1 MAGQFVGSGWSF
13 PMRISP
19 TGGIA
24 LVSGERE
31 IEEAIRLVLATA
43 PGERPMRP
51 EFGCA
56 IHDLVFAPVN
66 EATAGRI
73 QHEVFTTLD
82 RWEPR
87 IEVREVEVTAGDDQG
102 VLFIDVRYVIR
113 GTNNP
118 RNLVFPFYVIPSHDD
133 ADPSSSGPDHGT
145 GSGDGSGD
153 GGGPATESE
162 R

>member
-1 MAGQFVGSGWSF
+1 MAEQFVGSGWSF
-13 PMRISP
+13 PLRIGP

-31 IEEAIRLVLATA
+31 IEEAMQLVLATA

-66 EATAGRI
+66 EQTAGRI
-73 QHEVFTTLD
+73 QHEVYTSLD

-87 IEVREVEVTAGDDQG
+87 IEVHEVEVSAGTDQS
-102 VLFIDVRYVIR
+102 VLYIDVRYSIR

-118 RNLVFPFYVIPSHDD
+118 RSLVFPFYVIPSHDEPD
-133 ADPSSSGPDHGT
+133 LPDGPAGPAGPT
-145 GSGDGSGD
+145 GS
-153 GGGPATESE
+153 PESD

>member
-1 MAGQFVGSGWSF
+1 MAEQFVGSGWSF
-13 PMRISP
+13 PLRIGP

-31 IEEAIRLVLATA
+31 IEEAMQLVLATA

-66 EATAGRI
+66 EQTAGRI
-73 QHEVFTTLD
+73 QHEVYTSLD

-87 IEVREVEVTAGDDQG
+87 IEVHEVEVTTGGDQS
-102 VLFIDVRYVIR
+102 VLYIDVRYSIR

-118 RNLVFPFYVIPSHDD
+118 RSLVFPFYVIPSHDE
-133 ADPSSSGPDHGT
+133 PDLT
-145 GSGDGSGD
+145 E
-153 GGGPATESE
+153 GPAGPAGLPGSFESD

>member
-1 MAGQFVGSGWSF
+1 MPEQFVGSGWSF
-13 PMRISP
+13 PLRIGP
-19 TGGIA
+19 TGGVA

-31 IEEAIRLVLATA
+31 VEEAMHLVLATA

-56 IHDLVFAPVN
+56 IHDMVFAPVN

-73 QHEVFTTLD
+73 QHEVFTSLD

-87 IEVREVEVTAGDDQG
+87 IEVREVEVTAGDSPG
-102 VLFIDVRYVIR
+102 VLFIDVRYEIR

-118 RNLVFPFYVIPSHDD
+118 RSLVFPFYVIPSHEDSES
-133 ADPSSSGPDHGT
+133 PSED
-145 GSGDGSGD
+145 
-153 GGGPATESE
+153 GGPATESD

>member
-1 MAGQFVGSGWSF
+1 MAEQFVGSGWSF
-13 PMRISP
+13 PLRIGP

-24 LVSGERE
+24 LVSGEQE
-31 IEEAIRLVLATA
+31 VEEAMRLILATA

-66 EATAGRI
+66 EQTAGRI
-73 QHEVFTTLD
+73 QHEVYTTLD

-87 IEVREVEVTAGDDQG
+87 IEVQDVEVSTGDGQN
-102 VLFIDVRYVIR
+102 VLFIDVRYSIR

-118 RNLVFPFYVIPSHDD
+118 RSLVFPFYVIPSHDE
-133 ADPSSSGPDHGT
+133 PDLP
-145 GSGDGSGD
+145 D
-153 GGGPATESE
+153 GPAGPAGLPGSPESD

>member
-1 MAGQFVGSGWSF
+1 MAEQFVGRGWAF
-13 PMRISP
+13 PLRIGP

-24 LVSGERE
+24 LVGGDRE
-31 IEEAIRLVLATA
+31 IEEAIRLVMATA

-66 EATAGRI
+66 ESTAGRI
-73 QHEVFTTLD
+73 QHEVHNSLD

-87 IEVREVEVTAGDDQG
+87 IEVHGVEVTVGDDPG
-102 VLFIDVRYVIR
+102 VLHIDVRYAVR

-118 RNLVFPFYVIPSHDD
+118 RSLVFPFYVIPSHEE
-133 ADPSSSGPDHGT
+133 PEPGT
-145 GSGDGSGD
+145 T
-153 GGGPATESE
+153 GPATESD

>member
-1 MAGQFVGSGWSF
+1 MPDLCGGPGGPVPPPPA
-13 PMRISP
+13 P

-31 IEEAIRLVLATA
+31 IEEAIRLVLATS

-66 EATAGRI
+66 EQTAGRI
-73 QHEVFTTLD
+73 QHEVYVSLD

-87 IEVREVEVTAGDDQG
+87 IEVHDVEVSTGTDQS
-102 VLFIDVRYVIR
+102 VLFIDVRYSVR

-118 RNLVFPFYVIPSHDD
+118 RSLVFPFYVIPSHDEPG
-133 ADPSSSGPDHGT
+133 AP
-145 GSGDGSGD
+145 GSL
-153 GGGPATESE
+153 ESD

>member
-1 MAGQFVGSGWSF
+1 MAEQFVGSGWSF
-13 PMRISP
+13 PLRIGP

-24 LVSGERE
+24 LVSGEQE
-31 IEEAIRLVLATA
+31 VEEAMRLVLATA

-66 EATAGRI
+66 EQTAGRI
-73 QHEVFTTLD
+73 QHEVYVTLD

-87 IEVREVEVTAGDDQG
+87 IEVEDVEVTTGDGQN
-102 VLFIDVRYVIR
+102 VLYIDVRYSIR

-118 RNLVFPFYVIPSHDD
+118 RSLVFPFYVIPSHDE
-133 ADPSSSGPDHGT
+133 PDLPG
-145 GSGDGSGD
+145 GSGGS
-153 GGGPATESE
+153 GGPAGPAGLPGSPESD

>member
-1 MAGQFVGSGWSF
+1 MAEQFVGSGWSF
-13 PMRISP
+13 PLRIGP

-31 IEEAIRLVLATA
+31 IEEAMQLVLATA

-66 EATAGRI
+66 EQTAGRI
-73 QHEVFTTLD
+73 QHEVYTSLD

-87 IEVREVEVTAGDDQG
+87 VEVHEVEVTAGDDQS
-102 VLFIDVRYVIR
+102 VLYIDVRYSIR

-118 RNLVFPFYVIPSHDD
+118 RSLVFPFYVIPSHDE
-133 ADPSSSGPDHGT
+133 PDLP
-145 GSGDGSGD
+145 D
-153 GGGPATESE
+153 GPAGPAGLPGSPESD

>member
-1 MAGQFVGSGWSF
+1 MPEQFVGTGWAF
-13 PMRISP
+13 PIRIGP

-24 LVSGERE
+24 MVSGVRE
-31 IEEAIRLVLATA
+31 VEEAMRLVLATA

-51 EFGCA
+51 EFGCG
-56 IHDLVFAPVN
+56 IHDMVFAPIN

-73 QHEVFTTLD
+73 QHEVRTSLD

-87 IEVREVEVTAGDDQG
+87 IEVEDVEVSTGDEQG
-102 VLFIDVRYVIR
+102 VLFIDVRYSIR

-118 RNLVFPFYVIPSHDD
+118 RSLVFPFYVIPSHDE
-133 ADPSSSGPDHGT
+133 PSSDL
-145 GSGDGSGD
+145 
-153 GGGPATESE
+153 GPATESD

>member
-1 MAGQFVGSGWSF
+1 MAEQFVGSGWSF
-13 PMRISP
+13 PLRIGP

-24 LVSGERE
+24 LVSGEKE
-31 IEEAIRLVLATA
+31 VEEAIRLVLSTA

-66 EATAGRI
+66 EQTAGRI
-73 QHEVFTTLD
+73 QHEVYASLD

-87 IEVREVEVTAGDDQG
+87 IEVHDVEVTAGEAQN
-102 VLFIDVRYVIR
+102 VLHIDVRYAIR

-118 RNLVFPFYVIPSHDD
+118 RSLVFPFYVIPSHDEPD
-133 ADPSSSGPDHGT
+133 SGPGT
-145 GSGDGSGD
+145 SGTPGLPP
-153 GGGPATESE
+153 GPAPESD